1 MGFFDN
7 TKKKIYFA
15 EIKAILSLQIK
26 YEVETEL
33 TSQQCKELIDR
44 VFENTIKVYSGGM
57 RDFGAL
63 FLIELLKLEED
74 AITHMSLMMVASQY
88 MRDYQ
93 IKKALELSFLS
104 ELAKQARDRS
114 PN

>member
-7 TKKKIYFA
+7 TKKQIYFA

-33 TSQQCKELIDR
+33 DSQQCKDLIDR
-44 VFENTIKVYSGGM
+44 VFDNTKVYSGGM

-88 MRDYQ
+88 MQDYQ

-104 ELAKQARDRS
+104 ELAKQARIRS